1 MDTGITPLDEKGR
14 PLPVAMSDREILEE
28 ILLTLRGFNDALD
41 QISKSPML
49 GAMGV
54 RF

>member
-1 MDTGITPLDEKGR
+1 MDTGITPVDEKGR
-14 PLPVAMSDREILEE
+14 PIPQAMTDSEKLDEIL
-28 ILLTLRGFNDALD
+28 ILLRGFNDALE
-41 QISKSPML
+41 QVSKSPML